1 MSSRLKNVLP
11 LGIFIR
17 RQQVVKL
24 YRQLLKSAGKLTN
37 RTLAVEI
44 KRQIVNDFARNKHI
58 TDSLAIRTLV
68 QEGTRNAKQL
78 QDMDITNS
86 GSKSGADSWM
96 NSSDEGDERGRVG
109 TGWPWS
115 KK

>member
-24 YRQLLKSAGKLTN
+24 YRQLLKSARNLTN
-37 RTLAVEI
+37 KTLAVEI
-44 KRQIVNDFARNKHI
+44 KAQIICDFARNKYI

-78 QDMDITNS
+78 QDMDITSNNS
-86 GSKSGADSWM
+86 KVSADSWM
-96 NSSDEGDERGRVG
+96 NTSEEGDERGRVG

-115 KK
+115 K